1 MLNGM
6 SNLPRRATTIF
17 VAVSLF
23 FMGTSPAFAAERKNE
38 LGMYTVKCQ
47 VVKNAPGNPIVGL
60 VYGNHPKNI
69 KKAKADADLYTDKF
83 GNDVH
88 KRHCDT
94 QSRYKNSGA
103 FTVNGEPI

>member
-1 MLNGM
+1 MLKNM
-6 SNLPRRATTIF
+6 SNTFRRIASAS
-17 VAVSLF
+17 VAFSVLCLGSF
-23 FMGTSPAFAAERKNE
+23 PAFSAERKNE

-60 VYGNHPKNI
+60 VYGNHPRDI

-83 GNDVH
+83 GNDVN

-94 QSRYKNSGA
+94 RLRYKNSGA
-103 FTVNGEPI
+103 FTVDGDPI